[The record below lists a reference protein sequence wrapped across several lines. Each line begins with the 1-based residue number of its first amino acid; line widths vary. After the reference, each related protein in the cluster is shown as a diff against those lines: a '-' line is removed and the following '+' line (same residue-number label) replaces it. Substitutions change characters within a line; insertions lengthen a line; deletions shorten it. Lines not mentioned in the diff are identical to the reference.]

1 MLGKTR
7 MKRMEWSERFM
18 TRDVT
23 KARRKVNR
31 NNIVFLFLLDTK
43 QKVVSKFSKL
53 QFLNICLIY
62 YSLFCII
69 F

>member
-23 KARRKVNR
+23 KARREVNR

-43 QKVVSKFSKL
+43 
-53 QFLNICLIY
+53 
-62 YSLFCII
+62 
-69 F
+69 